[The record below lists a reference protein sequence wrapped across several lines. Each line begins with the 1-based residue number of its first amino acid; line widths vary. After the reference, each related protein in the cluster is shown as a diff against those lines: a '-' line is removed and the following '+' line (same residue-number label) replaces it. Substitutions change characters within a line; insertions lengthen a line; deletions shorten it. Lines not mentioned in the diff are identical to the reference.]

1 MALEMGLWRA
11 DGKKL
16 ARITPTAIGLESQ
29 LETYIESD
37 PSILGQ
43 TLLIIGRQVP
53 TAHGG
58 FIDLLALDESGTVHV
73 LELKRDKTPRDVTAQ
88 ALDYGSWVS
97 TLSRSDLVAI
107 WGGYRSELAFEE
119 AFADTFGEAPPEDL
133 NSSQVFTIIA
143 ATVDAATERIVRFL
157 NEGYGIPINVVFFRH
172 FQDSGSTYLART
184 WLVDHEQQSTRNT
197 GSGKQT
203 KTKEPWN
210 GQDWYVSFGDDGTGR
225 SWVDAAKYGFV
236 SAGGSAWYSRT
247 LKNLPDGAR
256 VFTCIP
262 GSGYVGVGTVMGA
275 ATRFDR
281 LEVEV
286 EGKPRLISSLP
297 LTGVYSREG
306 DEDDSVAE
314 WAVAIEWTHAVT
326 KADAFWRTGMFA
338 NQNTVAKLR
347 QAFTIE
353 QVTAAFGL
361 DD

>member
-11 DGKKL
+11 DGDKL
-16 ARITPTAIGLESQ
+16 ARVTPTAIGLELQ

-37 PSILGQ
+37 PSVLGQ
-43 TLLIIGRQVP
+43 MLLIIGRQVA

-58 FIDLLALDESGTVHV
+58 FIDLLALDETGTVHV

-97 TLSRSDLVAI
+97 TLSRADLAAI
-107 WGGYRSELAFEE
+107 WSSYKPSVAFEE
-119 AFADTFGEAPPEDL
+119 AFADTFGGAPPEDL

-143 ATVDAATERIVRFL
+143 AHVDAATERIVRFL

-172 FQDSGSTYLART
+172 FQDNGSTYLART
-184 WLVDHEQQSTRNT
+184 WLVDHEQQPTKNSNA
-197 GSGKQT
+197 GKQT

-225 SWVDAAKYGFV
+225 SWADAAKYGFV
-236 SAGGSAWYSRT
+236 SGGGNAWYSRT
-247 LKNLPDGAR
+247 LKNLPEGAR
-256 VFTCIP
+256 VFACIP
-262 GSGYVGVGTVMGA
+262 GSGYVGVGTVVGS
-275 ATRFDR
+275 ATRFDA
-281 LEVEV
+281 LSVPFDGV
-286 EGKPRLISSLP
+286 QTVVSSLP
-297 LTGVYSREG
+297 LAGKYAYEG
-306 DEDDSVAE
+306 DEDDAIAE
-314 WAVAIEWTHAVT
+314 WAVAIEWTHSVP
-326 KADAFWRTGMFA
+326 KGEAFWRTGMFA